1 MQFRPINNVT
11 FSRTL
16 YLNGIQE
23 QIERKVWYMD
33 HQTANEIGMIVKINT
48 DFENALTRAA
58 EALKVEGFGV
68 LTEIDVKE
76 TMKKKLDVDFP
87 PYKILGA
94 CNPSLAYRALTIDP
108 QVGLL
113 LPCNVTVRQIEDGI
127 SEVSLVDPLVML
139 GVITTPGLR
148 EVAEEAR
155 ARLWR
160 VAAALKNSQ

>member
-1 MQFRPINNVT
+1 
-11 FSRTL
+11 
-16 YLNGIQE
+16 
-23 QIERKVWYMD
+23 MD
-33 HQTANEIGMIVKINT
+33 HQTTNEIGMIVKINT
-48 DFENALTRAA
+48 DFENALTRVT

-76 TMKKKLDVDFP
+76 TLKKKLDVDFP

-94 CNPSLAYRALTIDP
+94 CNPPLAHRALIIDP

-113 LPCNVTVRQIEDGI
+113 LPCNVTVRQIEDGN

-155 ARLWR
+155 DRLWR
-160 VAAALKNSQ
+160 VATALKNSQ